1 MNVLPWM
8 SHTPNSTWSQTY
20 HSLVNSS
27 SPSHIFEVVYIAMH
41 LGVCTGFGCII
52 LKLPILS
59 NLKHCKDCESCPSQ
73 VIVRSVNVSDR
84 SLLSYLS
91 CVFSLSC
98 SYPDMRGFA
107 RKVKS
112 WSLKDLQ
119 IAYHV
124 PQSYMSAYLI
134 HQPLNDASL
143 SSRSVNDKS
152 MYRAASAVKRYEISI
167 PFVNCF

>member
-1 MNVLPWM
+1 
-8 SHTPNSTWSQTY
+8 
-20 HSLVNSS
+20 
-27 SPSHIFEVVYIAMH
+27 MH

-52 LKLPILS
+52 LNLPNLS
-59 NLKHCKDCESCPSQ
+59 NLKQCK
-73 VIVRSVNVSDR
+73 IVKAALHKLLSDR
-84 SLLSYLS
+84 LIFRTGLFCLIYHVCSLCPVLVLT
-91 CVFSLSC
+91 CE
-98 SYPDMRGFA
+98 GFA

-152 MYRAASAVKRYEISI
+152 MYRAASAVKGYETSI

>member
-1 MNVLPWM
+1 
-8 SHTPNSTWSQTY
+8 
-20 HSLVNSS
+20 
-27 SPSHIFEVVYIAMH
+27 MH
-41 LGVCTGFGCII
+41 NTELTKFIES
-52 LKLPILS
+52 KTMQ
-59 NLKHCKDCESCPSQ
+59 DCESCPSQ
-73 VIVRSVNVSDR
+73 VIVRSVNISDR

-91 CVFSLSC
+91 CLFSLSC

-143 SSRSVNDKS
+143 ISRSVNDKS
-152 MYRAASAVKRYEISI
+152 MYRAASAVKGYETSI